1 MFKMKI
7 TDVITFNNSVFKF
20 IVQKDMVLE
29 PMKLL

>member
-1 MFKMKI
+1 MMI
-7 TDVITFNNSVFKF
+7 TDVIIFSSSIFKF